1 MDKGDVEM
9 VDAEENVPARDVL
22 VSNDSPSD
30 SKGEDSKNARSETE
44 DQLNSK
50 SQPEAHDNVVLE
62 NKTPI
67 IDAGT
72 DDTVSGYLNVTDDE
86 VQKINK
92 REVNQVDHS
101 EKMIYEVNQNGN
113 DLMVATQDDPQMKR
127 NATTVTIDGGTRS
140 DEFPKHNG
148 EASKNQADGEDN
160 EGFFEDQPAFIG
172 KLGTFYREK
181 AMEFK
186 QPRSCHVLPSRLWR
200 SMIRLGGY
208 DWNWREY

>member
-22 VSNDSPSD
+22 VSNDSLSD

-67 IDAGT
+67 IDAGM

-92 REVNQVDHS
+92 GEVNQVDHS

-140 DEFPKHNG
+140 DEFPKV
-148 EASKNQADGEDN
+148 KIEDI
-160 EGFFEDQPAFIG
+160 ESSIG
-172 KLGTFYREK
+172 KMPELASQMF
-181 AMEFK
+181 
-186 QPRSCHVLPSRLWR
+186 LINPSTANAR
-200 SMIRLGGY
+200 
-208 DWNWREY
+208 